1 MNVRGAIRIA
11 LYIFRGYTSRRLSDT
26 EGANQSTRE
35 WIAMAHT
42 FEGVEGARGQC
53 GATFLQLFPKSKWPA
68 HRSHRRRS
76 PSPYWL
82 SVIIF
87 IGHQFG
93 TTVIFTMLF
102 TFAWSLD
109 FFCA

>member
-1 MNVRGAIRIA
+1 
-11 LYIFRGYTSRRLSDT
+11 
-26 EGANQSTRE
+26 
-35 WIAMAHT
+35 MAHT
-42 FEGVEGARGQC
+42 FEAVEGARGEC
-53 GATFLQLFPKSKWPA
+53 GAASLQLFPKSKWPA

-109 FFCA
+109 FFCTWLSTIHLLADDISKLVSRVELALAYGDAAL